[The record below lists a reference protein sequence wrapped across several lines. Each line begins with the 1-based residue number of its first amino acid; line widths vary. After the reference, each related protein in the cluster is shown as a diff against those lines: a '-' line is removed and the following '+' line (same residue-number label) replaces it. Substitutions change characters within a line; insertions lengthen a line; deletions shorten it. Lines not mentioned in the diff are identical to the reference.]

1 MQKGDME
8 TQGGLEWIGILEV
21 MDERENGLREGVGI
35 GVKGELVHGAGY
47 DMKYNF
53 FWPTQCFSPIFFWLP
68 LIQFIFVL

>member
-1 MQKGDME
+1 ME
-8 TQGGLEWIGILEV
+8 GEGVSERCDEEERWGKLRKEWSEKGILEV

-53 FWPTQCFSPIFFWLP
+53 F
-68 LIQFIFVL
+68 